1 MIIWVDAQLPPTLA
15 AWIVETFGITALSL
29 KELGLRDAKDTE
41 IFEAAIQPNVVIMS
55 KDSDFVDLVCR
66 LGSPPQI
73 LWLTCS
79 TIGLWESMKAH
90 LTGIVFLLMT
100 QSHFSLLIVQ
110 IYRILAN
117 KRIFQNSS
125 LSTIAQFYYQF
136 HLNITPILRLV
147 GLFGAQ
153 MVSL

>member
-41 IFEAAIQPNVVIMS
+41 IFEAAVQPNLVIMS

-73 LWLTCS
+73 LWLTCGNV
-79 TIGLWESMKAH
+79 TNQNLR
-90 LTGIVFLLMT
+90 
-100 QSHFSLLIVQ
+100 
-110 IYRILAN
+110 RILTLT
-117 KRIFQNSS
+117 
-125 LSTIAQFYYQF
+125 LSDAIIQLQQGESVVE
-136 HLNITPILRLV
+136 IS
-147 GLFGAQ
+147 G
-153 MVSL
+153 